1 MGPLQRQFG
10 LGGWLY
16 FAWVIPGAA
25 FVLAFVLVYLRFVA
39 NLFKPFRTLFV
50 ASGAIYVC
58 RALGIELI
66 GGVHADHFGQNDIA
80 YVLITTIEEALEMDG
95 LVLFIYTL
103 LLYLE
108 SHEEAL
114 SVRFSRNE

>member
-39 NLFKPFRTLFV
+39 HLFKPFRTLFV

-80 YVLITTIEEALEMDG
+80 YVLITTIEEALEMGG

-108 SHEEAL
+108 SHEAAL